1 MSRSEASEANTT
13 PAEEIQC
20 SCGDVHWG
28 GSNVVVVSNINS
40 LPLFFFFD
48 FAPQVPAGSTSFSVS
63 LLEVQR
69 AQGLKLSTL
78 LEELVS
84 WTTGALLPSFLI
96 L

>member
-40 LPLFFFFD
+40 LPLFFFL
-48 FAPQVPAGSTSFSVS
+48 TLHHKS
-63 LLEVQR
+63 L
-69 AQGLKLSTL
+69 QGLLH
-78 LEELVS
+78 
-84 WTTGALLPSFLI
+84 FLC
-96 L
+96 LYWKFKGLKDSNFLHC